1 MRDDQDPSKVKMER
15 IISVRMSDRML
26 KDIENVS
33 KRYRMTV
40 SSFIRFAIALA
51 IKHVNE
57 SRVKPVPP
65 SEVKQIAIG
74 SEGLKVE

>member
-1 MRDDQDPSKVKMER
+1 MRMER
-15 IISVRMSDRML
+15 IISIRMSDRML
-26 KDIENVS
+26 KDVEDIS

-57 SRVKPVPP
+57 NRVRPVPP